1 MEAQRLY
8 GQDATHFR
16 LRFVLGPDPTVDG
29 RLVIE
34 LADTFLDRLLFRGS
48 PPVSIWTKP
57 PGMGKQMSIG
67 EFSDRRWQ
75 TARKKILANASAVL
89 RLEAKTADFPTQ
101 TIALSVHA
109 NPPGGTETIHEGTV
123 EVMCSIPYFRH
134 VSASRDMVD
143 ALLGFGVQ
151 VWKSTTPAYGFGN
164 LAVIPKRAGIP
175 FAEGGLPDIDLA
187 APPAERIHPIP
198 VGAVGNDIDGNL
210 DRWIVKGRGIKG
222 AYWAN
227 FLSAHYVQL
236 AGGEPALRDRLAG
249 MRIETLQDAGLLIV
263 ATEAP
268 MPEDSEENRARFT
281 RLEAALRP
289 AFLSR
294 EEMPENRRA
303 LLGYFYREND
313 ATKKKPE

>member
-16 LRFVLGPDPTVDG
+16 LRFVLGPDPTVEG
-29 RLVIE
+29 RLVLE

-67 EFSDRRWQ
+67 EFSARRWQ

-89 RLEAKTADFPTQ
+89 RLEAKTADFPDQ

-109 NPPGGTETIHEGTV
+109 NPPGGSETIHEGTV
-123 EVMCSIPYFRH
+123 EVMCSIPYLRH
-134 VSASRDMVD
+134 VSASPDMVD
-143 ALLGFGVQ
+143 ALLRFGVQ
-151 VWKSTTPAYGFGN
+151 VWNVTTPAYGFGN
-164 LAVIPKRAGIP
+164 LAAIPRRPGIP
-175 FAEGGLPDIDLA
+175 FALGGLPDIDLVL
-187 APPAERIHPIP
+187 PPAEPVHPIP
-198 VGAVGNDIDGNL
+198 VAATGNDIDLNIDGL
-210 DRWIVKGRGIKG
+210 IVGGRGIKG

-227 FLSAHYVQL
+227 FLRAHHVQM
-236 AGGEPALRDRLAG
+236 AGGADRLTKALSD
-249 MRIETLQDAGLLIV
+249 MRIEPLNDGGLLIV
-263 ATEAP
+263 ATGSP
-268 MPEDSEENRARFT
+268 LPEDSDDNRERFR

-294 EEMPENRRA
+294 AETPENKRA
-303 LLGYFYREND
+303 LLGQFYRERV
-313 ATKKKPE
+313 